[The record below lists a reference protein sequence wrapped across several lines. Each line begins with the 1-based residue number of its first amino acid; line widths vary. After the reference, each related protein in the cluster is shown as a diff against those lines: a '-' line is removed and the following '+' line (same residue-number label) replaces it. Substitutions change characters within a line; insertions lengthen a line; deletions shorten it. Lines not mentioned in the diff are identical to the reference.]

1 MLMLMSLS
9 GQIWLQLFFNGFDT
23 VGPFN
28 VFVVYVHRIRILYDN
43 NNLRMLSYSILAG
56 WTVQIIKD
64 VISPC
69 QTQRAVLSSLNT
81 SVIHFRNSNQLH
93 IREVVHPSFLD
104 SEDESQGGSIE
115 GVAQCAGRGRGGAGE
130 WQKVRCLDRSV
141 IWRTRRPVHPETPN
155 SNQ

>member
-1 MLMLMSLS
+1 MVWTPLDHLM
-9 GQIWLQLFFNGFDT
+9 F
-23 VGPFN
+23 
-28 VFVVYVHRIRILYDN
+28 
-43 NNLRMLSYSILAG
+43 LSY
-56 WTVQIIKD
+56 TTTIIYVDYCCRIVSLQGELFRLSKTSSLL
-64 VISPC
+64 VKHKGLF
-69 QTQRAVLSSLNT
+69 LSSLKT

-141 IWRTRRPVHPETPN
+141 IWRTRPQSILRRRTATN
-155 SNQ
+155 N

>member
-1 MLMLMSLS
+1 M
-9 GQIWLQLFFNGFDT
+9 FFNGFNT

-28 VFVVYVHRIRILYDN
+28 VFVVYVDYCRIVSLQRIDFHT
-43 NNLRMLSYSILAG
+43 RVIP
-56 WTVQIIKD
+56 VQIILSKTSSLL
-64 VISPC
+64 VKHKGLF
-69 QTQRAVLSSLNT
+69 LSSLKT

-141 IWRTRRPVHPETPN
+141 IWQTRRPVHPETPN